1 MRQYKVFSI
10 QFLNK
15 KTAVHNVIINT
26 HYMVIRRQLLK

>member
-15 KTAVHNVIINT
+15 KTTIHNVIINT
-26 HYMVIRRQLLK
+26 HYMATRHQLLK